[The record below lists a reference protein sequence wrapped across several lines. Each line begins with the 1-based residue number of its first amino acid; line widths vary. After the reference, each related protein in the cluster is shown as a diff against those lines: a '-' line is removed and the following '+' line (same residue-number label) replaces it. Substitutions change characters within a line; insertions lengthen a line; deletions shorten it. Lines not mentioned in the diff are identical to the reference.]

1 MNKFIKE
8 SYLFLILFV
17 IIVLKEPI
25 YKLINIED
33 NVYNKLECE
42 FLKQDYDKL
51 LEFNSIDVNY
61 DYKFTNSYIIY
72 KDIYDY
78 LNEITIRG
86 GADKGFDKYPVIYD
100 NTLVG
105 IIDKVNKNSSIV
117 KLVTNKDS
125 KISVKINEEIGVLEN
140 IKGSLIVSD
149 ISNYSNINIGDMVY
163 TSGLGTTH
171 ENIYIG
177 LVKDIKLDDK
187 GIEKSILVDYSL
199 NIKDIDYVTVL
210 EVGL

>member
-8 SYLFLILFV
+8 SYLFLTLFV

-86 GADKGFDKYPVIYD
+86 GTDKGFDKYPVIYD

-117 KLVTNKDS
+117 KLITNNNS

-163 TSGLGTTH
+163 TSGLGKTH

-210 EVGL
+210 EVSK